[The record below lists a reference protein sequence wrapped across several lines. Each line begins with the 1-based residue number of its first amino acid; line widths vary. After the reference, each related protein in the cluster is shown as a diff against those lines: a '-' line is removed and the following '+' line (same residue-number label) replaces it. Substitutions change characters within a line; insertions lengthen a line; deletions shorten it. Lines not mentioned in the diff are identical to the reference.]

1 MEIFE
6 LAAALGQK
14 LKDDARLV
22 ALDAA
27 KTAYEENKELL
38 FIQSAIF

>member
-14 LKDDARLV
+14 LKEDERLT
-22 ALDAA
+22 ALESA
-27 KTAYEENKELL
+27 KTA
-38 FIQSAIF
+38 